1 MTPQRLEPE
10 WEPRLVEGTVLLAV
24 AGRAEEGRFRA
35 ERDRLYGIADGAER
49 ETGFDT
55 LHAAWFAR
63 LGLDRP
69 FREALEAQPPIVAR
83 CARWLVAW
91 ARRRSDEA
99 ADLLVPPGASPTLL
113 VRVTCETVAAPARL
127 GVLLRRELLHVADML
142 DPRFGYAPGVPADV
156 AGGPRERLVRENY
169 RVLWNAYV
177 DGRLARW
184 NRVPA
189 NARAERLREFTRAF
203 AYLGDAGEAAFEPF
217 FDGTQR
223 THADLMA
230 FAVGGPGAAPL
241 PRCGLCELSGPM
253 LSIDAA
259 LPARARA
266 MIARDFPAWQ
276 PADGVCARCVEV
288 YASRSPA
295 SA

>member
-1 MTPQRLEPE
+1 MTPARLEPE
-10 WEPRLVEGTVLLAV
+10 WEPRLVEGAVLLAV
-24 AGRAEEGRFRA
+24 AGRAEEARFRA
-35 ERDRLYGIADGAER
+35 ERDRLYGIAEGAER
-49 ETGFDT
+49 ETAFDT

-69 FREALEAQPPIVAR
+69 FREALEERPAIVAR

-91 ARRRSDEA
+91 ARRRGDEG

-156 AGGPRERLVRENY
+156 AGGPREHLVRENY

-177 DGRLARW
+177 DGRLAR
-184 NRVPA
+184 RGCLPA
-189 NARAERLREFTRAF
+189 GSRAERLREFARAY
-203 AYLGDAGEAAFEPF
+203 AYLGEAAESAFARF
-217 FDGTQR
+217 FDADQR
-223 THADLMA
+223 SHADLMA
-230 FAVGGPGAAPL
+230 FAVGGPEAAPR
-241 PRCGLCELSGPM
+241 PRCGLCDLPGPVVVAGAT
-253 LSIDAA
+253 LAGRALAA
-259 LPARARA
+259 
-266 MIARDFPAWQ
+266 IVRDFPAWR
-276 PADGVCARCVEV
+276 PADGVCARCAEL
-288 YASRSPA
+288 YASRAAA